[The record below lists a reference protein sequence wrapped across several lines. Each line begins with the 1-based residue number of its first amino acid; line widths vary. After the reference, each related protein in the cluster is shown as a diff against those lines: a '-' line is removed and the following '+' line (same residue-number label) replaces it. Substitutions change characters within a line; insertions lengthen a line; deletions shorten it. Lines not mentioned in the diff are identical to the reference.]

1 MQTSQLPLLIE
12 QIEIEL
18 NHESNELCRVFHGR
32 GRVWPGLEHITCDW
46 VAKQLVVQIFK
57 PVSNEF
63 DAELKRLL
71 TALSR
76 TEQWLQINGRA
87 IVIQYRYE
95 SGAPMN
101 VVVGELESKPIVLE
115 SGLKY
120 QMSLG
125 ENQNSG
131 LFLDMKLGRDW
142 VRQQSDNKSV
152 LNLFSYTCGFS
163 VAAIAGGASNVVN
176 VDMSKAA
183 LSVGRENHRLNGH
196 DLSKV
201 KFLGHD
207 IFKSWGKIKKLG
219 SYDLIVIDP
228 PSFQKGSFAL
238 TKDYQK
244 ILRRLDTLLAPGGVV
259 MACVNSPQVS
269 SQFLLDSMKE
279 NAPLLKY
286 EKRLDNL
293 PVFKDI
299 DEESSLKTLIF
310 KSGAAASQQD

>member
-12 QIEIEL
+12 QIELEL
-18 NHESNELCRVFHGR
+18 NRAPNELCRVFHGR

-57 PVSNEF
+57 SITDEF
-63 DAELKRLL
+63 DSELKRFLVGM
-71 TALSR
+71 SQ
-76 TEQWLQINGRA
+76 TELWKQVNGRA

-95 SGAPMN
+95 SGAPMSL
-101 VVVGELESKPIVLE
+101 VVGEFHAKPIVME
-115 SGLKY
+115 SGLKF

-142 VRQQSDNKSV
+142 VKQQADSKNV

-163 VAAIAGGASNVVN
+163 VAAIAGGADKVIN

-183 LSVGRENHRLNGH
+183 LSVGRENHRLNEH

-207 IFKSWGKIKKLG
+207 IFKSWGKLRKLG
-219 SYDLIVIDP
+219 PYDLIVIDP

-238 TKDYQK
+238 TTDYKK
-244 ILRRLDTLLAPGGVV
+244 ILRRLDTLLAPNGVV

-269 SQFLLDSMKE
+269 TQFLLDSMAE
-279 NAPLLKY
+279 NAPFLNY

-293 PVFKDI
+293 DVFKDI
-299 DEESSLKTLIF
+299 DDESSLKTLIF
-310 KSGAAASQQD
+310 KSEIAEK